1 MKILVIGGA
10 GFVGSNLCEELLK
23 DHIVYSLDDYSS
35 GSEDNHVEGVTYI
48 KGHSKDISRLVDFQ
62 VDIVYHLGEYS
73 RVEQSF
79 DDIEKVVDS
88 NVLGTISVIEFWR
101 KKRFKLVYAGSS
113 TKFSTGCLGKNQSP
127 YAFSKASNTELVCN
141 YGSWFDLPYAIS
153 YFYNVYGRR
162 EIEQGKYATLIALF
176 KRKYLNGESL
186 TVVEPGHQKRNFTY
200 IDDVINA
207 LILIGAEGEGD
218 GFGIGC
224 DDSFSVLEIAAMFGG
239 KVKMLPARKGNRI
252 DGVVVSKKTKDLGWS
267 ASMNIGDYIARFRK
281 DNPRTMK

>member
-1 MKILVIGGA
+1 MKALVIGGA

-23 DHIVYSLDDYSS
+23 DHIVFSLDDYSS
-35 GSEDNHVEGVTYI
+35 GSEDNHLEGVTYI
-48 KGHSKDISRLVDFQ
+48 KGHTKDISRLIDFE

-101 KKRFKLVYAGSS
+101 KKKFKLVYAGSS
-113 TKFSTGCLGKNQSP
+113 TKFSMGTLGKNQSP

-141 YGSWFDLPYAIS
+141 YGSWFDLPYAIT

-162 EIEQGKYATLIALF
+162 EIEQGRYATLIAIF

-200 IDDVINA
+200 IDDVVSA
-207 LILIGAEGEGD
+207 LILIGAKGEGD
-218 GFGIGC
+218 GFGIAC
-224 DDSFSVLEIAAMFGG
+224 DESFSVLEIASMFGG
-239 KVKMLPARKGNRI
+239 KLKMLPARKGNRI
-252 DGVVVSKKTKDLGWS
+252 DGEVVSEKTKSLGWN
-267 ASMNIGDYIARFRK
+267 AKTNIVDHIVQYKKNI
-281 DNPRTMK
+281 PRT